1 MPQSRRTA
9 MLVRTSELRQKGIK
23 MKLDRKDRNV
33 FGLAILA
40 VVVFVTT
47 YAGWG
52 VPLIGDGHRWATAV
66 ILILGLAAGTLS
78 APGLESRSYVEAGL
92 VVLGFLF
99 AVLAFA
105 TASLAAVGLLV
116 LAILALVATSAT
128 RHLRHGRGT
137 QIAT

>member
-1 MPQSRRTA
+1 
-9 MLVRTSELRQKGIK
+9 

-40 VVVFVTT
+40 AAVFVTT

-52 VPLIGDGHRWATAV
+52 VPLIGDSHRWATVV

-78 APGLESRSYVEAGL
+78 APGLESPSSVEAGL
-92 VVLGFLF
+92 VALGFLF
-99 AVLAFA
+99 AVLALA
-105 TASLAAVGLLV
+105 TGSLAAVGLLV

-128 RHLRHGRGT
+128 GHLRHGRGRP
-137 QIAT
+137 IAN

>member
-1 MPQSRRTA
+1 MPQPHQTA
-9 MLVRTSELRQKGIK
+9 MLDRQLQVRKGDL
-23 MKLDRKDRNV
+23 MKLDRNDRNV

-40 VVVFVTT
+40 VAVFVTT

-52 VPLIGDGHRWATAV
+52 VPLIGDSRRWATAV
-66 ILILGLAAGTLS
+66 ILVLGLAAGTLS

-92 VVLGFLF
+92 VVLAFLF

-105 TASLAAVGLLV
+105 TASLVAVALLV